1 MHKTNAGERA
11 KALKKEAQE
20 LARRAKAQKEAAATM
35 RAARVTVMNLQSMAA
50 KRLSQAQAQ
59 RLEAR
64 LEDLQVWEQK
74 KVKDT
79 KKGAKTY
86 TYFMA
91 SWREGKK
98 IRNVYLGSSQKMSL
112 EQAQELARA
121 MKREALG
128 LSSLTLQRTGISSI
142 TSF

>member
-1 MHKTNAGERA
+1 MHKTEAGERA

-20 LARRAKAQKEAAATM
+20 LARKAKTQKEAAATM
-35 RAARVTVMNLQSMAA
+35 RAARVTVMNLQALAA

-59 RLEAR
+59 KLEAR

-98 IRNVYLGSSQKMSL
+98 LRNVYLGSSQKMSL
-112 EQAQELARA
+112 EQAQERARA

-128 LSSLTLQRTGISSI
+128 LSSLTPTEW
-142 TSF
+142 

>member
-1 MHKTNAGERA
+1 MHKTEAGERA
-11 KALKKEAQE
+11 KALLQEAQG

-35 RAARVTVMNLQSMAA
+35 RAARVTVVNLQSMAA
-50 KRLSQAQAQ
+50 KKLSQAQAQ

-91 SWREGKK
+91 SWREGGKL
-98 IRNVYLGSSQKMSL
+98 RNVYLGSSHKMSR
-112 EQAQELARA
+112 EEAQGRARDL
-121 MKREALG
+121 KREALG
-128 LSSLTLQRTGISSI
+128 LSSLTSPANGN
-142 TSF
+142 

>member
-1 MHKTNAGERA
+1 MHKTAAGERA
-11 KALKKEAQE
+11 KALLQEAQD
-20 LARRAKAQKEAAATM
+20 LARRAKTQKEAAATM
-35 RAARVTVMNLQSMAA
+35 RAARVTVVNLQSMAA
-50 KRLSQAQAQ
+50 KKLSQAQAQ
-59 RLEAR
+59 KLEAR

-91 SWREGKK
+91 SWREGGKT
-98 IRNVYLGSSQKMSL
+98 RNVYLGSSQKMSR
-112 EQAQELARA
+112 EEAQEKARA

-128 LSSLTLQRTGISSI
+128 LSPI
-142 TSF
+142 TSPERGN

>member
-1 MHKTNAGERA
+1 MHKTAAGERA
-11 KALKKEAQE
+11 KALLQEAQD

-112 EQAQELARA
+112 KQAQELARA

-128 LSSLTLQRTGISSI
+128 LSLFPYPLL
-142 TSF
+142 

>member
-1 MHKTNAGERA
+1 MHKTEAGEKV

-35 RAARVTVMNLQSMAA
+35 RAARVTVTNLQALAA
-50 KRLSQAQAQ
+50 KRLSQAQAL

-86 TYFMA
+86 TYFIA
-91 SWREGKK
+91 SWREEGRIK
-98 IRNVYLGSSQKMSL
+98 NVYLGSSQKMSL

-121 MKREALG
+121 LKREALG
-128 LSSLTLQRTGISSI
+128 LSSSLSPSENGN
-142 TSF
+142 

>member
-1 MHKTNAGERA
+1 MHKTAAGEKRKTLKTEALVLERDARA
-11 KALKKEAQE
+11 AMKAAEILPDARGKALEMVSRADELKAEA
-20 LARRAKAQKEAAATM
+20 EALKGA
-35 RAARVTVMNLQSMAA
+35 
-50 KRLSQAQAQ
+50 
-59 RLEAR
+59 AR

>member
-1 MHKTNAGERA
+1 MHKTEAGENV

-20 LARRAKAQKEAAATM
+20 LARRAKTQKEAAATM
-35 RAARVTVMNLQSMAA
+35 RAARVTVTNLQSLAA

-59 RLEAR
+59 KLEAR

-98 IRNVYLGSSQKMSL
+98 IRNVYLGSSQKISL
-112 EQAQELARA
+112 EQAQEKARA
-121 MKREALG
+121 IKKEALG
-128 LSSLTLQRTGISSI
+128 LSPIASPENGK
-142 TSF
+142 

>member
-1 MHKTNAGERA
+1 MHKTEAGERA
-11 KALKKEAQE
+11 KALLQEAQD
-20 LARRAKAQKEAAATM
+20 LARRAKAQEEAAATM
-35 RAARVTVMNLQSMAA
+35 RAARVTVSMAA
-50 KRLSQAQAQ
+50 KKLSQAQAQ

-91 SWREGKK
+91 SWREGGKL
-98 IRNVYLGSSQKMSL
+98 RNVYLGSSHKISR
-112 EQAQELARA
+112 EQAQGRARA
-121 MKREALG
+121 LKREALR
-128 LSSLTLQRTGISSI
+128 LSSLTSPANGD
-142 TSF
+142 

>member
-1 MHKTNAGERA
+1 MHKTEAGEKA

-20 LARRAKAQKEAAATM
+20 LASRAKTQKEAAATM
-35 RAARVTVMNLQSMAA
+35 RAARVTVTNLQALA
-50 KRLSQAQAQ
+50 DKRLSQVQA
-59 RLEAR
+59 LKLVAR
-64 LEDLQVWEQK
+64 LEDLRVWEQR

-91 SWREGKK
+91 SWREGKR
-98 IRNVYLGSSQKMSL
+98 IRNVYLGSSLKMSL
-112 EQAQELARA
+112 EEAQGKARA

-128 LSSLTLQRTGISSI
+128 ISPLI
-142 TSF
+142 TQ

>member
-1 MHKTNAGERA
+1 
-11 KALKKEAQE
+11 
-20 LARRAKAQKEAAATM
+20 M
-35 RAARVTVMNLQSMAA
+35 RAARVTVMNLQSLAA

-59 RLEAR
+59 KLEAR

-91 SWREGKK
+91 SWREGGRIK
-98 IRNVYLGSSQKMSL
+98 NVYLGPSHKMSRT
-112 EQAQELARA
+112 QAQEQARA
-121 MKREALG
+121 LKREALG
-128 LSSLTLQRTGISSI
+128 FSSLTPPANGN
-142 TSF
+142 

>member
-1 MHKTNAGERA
+1 
-11 KALKKEAQE
+11 
-20 LARRAKAQKEAAATM
+20 
-35 RAARVTVMNLQSMAA
+35 MNLQSLAA

-59 RLEAR
+59 KLEAR

-86 TYFMA
+86 TYFIA
-91 SWREGKK
+91 SWREGKR
-98 IRNVYLGSSQKMSL
+98 IRSVYLGSSHKMSR
-112 EQAQELARA
+112 EQAQEKAKA

-128 LSSLTLQRTGISSI
+128 LSPIASPESGK
-142 TSF
+142 